1 MNIKLSSHYII
12 ARCCRNMKNSHD
24 FIYAAVSA
32 LPDPVYVFS
41 ENGDYV
47 DVIGRGAG
55 DGKMLIGR
63 NIYEVVDR
71 QLADRFITII
81 RETISADEPNIYE
94 YDFEEPSCRVGG
106 AEPGKI
112 WFEARVAPFSF
123 MDKKCVIWLARD
135 ITEQK
140 NTESRLKETSFS
152 DPLTGVYSRSFFITE
167 LNSFYHRFLRTF
179 RTYSVISVD
188 LDGFRE
194 TMETYGQKVCDSLL
208 VHVASVMRRVL
219 RQSDVIARL
228 GGDKFSVLL
237 PDTDSKGAEI
247 LAERLRSVLETSE
260 ITTPSGKLVLTAS
273 FGCSQV
279 SAQDEAYENT
289 VSRAEIAV
297 SMAKL
302 AGKNTVRSIL

>member
-1 MNIKLSSHYII
+1 MWRVDGMSKSS
-12 ARCCRNMKNSHD
+12 D
-24 FIYAAVSA
+24 FIFAAVNA

-41 ENGDYV
+41 ENGDYI

-55 DGKMLIGR
+55 DGKNLIGR
-63 NIYEVVDR
+63 NIYEVIDR
-71 QLADRFITII
+71 SLADRFLGII
-81 RETISADEPNIYE
+81 RETISANEPGVYE
-94 YDFEEPSCRVGG
+94 YDLEETVCRVGG
-106 AEPGKI
+106 AEPCKV
-112 WFEARVAPFSF
+112 WFEARVAPFDF
-123 MDKKCVIWLARD
+123 ENRKCVIWLARD

-140 NTESRLKETSFS
+140 ETENKLKETSFA

-188 LDGFRE
+188 MDGYRE
-194 TMETYGQKVCDSLL
+194 TLEKFGQKVGDSLL
-208 VHVASVMRRVL
+208 VHIAAVLRRVL

-237 PDTDSKGAEI
+237 PDTDVKGAET
-247 LAERLRSVLETSE
+247 LAERLREVLQKSH
-260 ITTPSGKLVLTAS
+260 ITTPSGKMSLTAS

-279 SAQDEAYENT
+279 STKDEGYENT

-302 AGKNTVRSIL
+302 AGKNTVRSVL

>member
-1 MNIKLSSHYII
+1 
-12 ARCCRNMKNSHD
+12 MKNSHD
-24 FIYAAVSA
+24 FIFAAVNA

-41 ENGDYV
+41 ENGDYI
-47 DVIGRGAG
+47 DVIGRSAG
-55 DGKMLIGR
+55 DGKNLIGR
-63 NIYEVVDR
+63 NIYEVIDKH
-71 QLADRFITII
+71 LADRFIAII
-81 RETISADEPNIYE
+81 RETITNDEPNIYE
-94 YDFEEPSCRVGG
+94 YDFDDQTCSIGA

-123 MDKKCVIWLARD
+123 MDKRCVLWLTRD

-140 NTESRLKETSFS
+140 NIESKLKETSFS

-188 LDGFRE
+188 MDGFRE
-194 TMETYGQKVCDSLL
+194 MMEVYGQKVCDSIL
-208 VHVASVMRRVL
+208 VHIARVLQRVL
-219 RQSDVIARL
+219 RQSDVVARL

-237 PDTDSKGAEI
+237 PDTDVKGAEI
-247 LAERLRSVLETSE
+247 LAERLRKVLESSD
-260 ITTPSGKLVLTAS
+260 ITTPSGKLKLTAS

-279 SAQDEAYENT
+279 SAQDEAYENS